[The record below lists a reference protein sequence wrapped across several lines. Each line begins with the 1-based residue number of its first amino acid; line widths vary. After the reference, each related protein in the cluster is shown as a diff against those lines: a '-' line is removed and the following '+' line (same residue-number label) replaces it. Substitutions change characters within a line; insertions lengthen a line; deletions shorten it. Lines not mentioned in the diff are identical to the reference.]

1 VDFYRIVKTEPDKRG
16 VVAVFPDFTPAG
28 FTDLMIRGG
37 SFYAIWDNENKTWST
52 DEYDVTRLVD
62 ADLRNHVTTL
72 PPPEVGRYELKL
84 MESFKSMSWL
94 NFKQFIRSVS
104 DRYTPLDRKLVF
116 LGEETTKE
124 DYVTKSLPYRLENK
138 PTPSWDELID
148 VLYSPL
154 ERQKIEWA
162 IGAVVKGDSRN
173 IQKFLVFYGSAGTG
187 KSTVLNIIEKL
198 FVGYFS
204 TFEAKALGSNNG
216 AFSTAAF
223 KHNPLVAIQ
232 HDGDLS
238 RIEDNTK
245 LNSIVAHED
254 ILINEK
260 FQTAY
265 SMKIDSFL
273 FMGTN
278 KPVRITD
285 SRSGLVRRVIDVHPT
300 GNRVGADH
308 YTNLMSQ
315 IDFEL
320 GGIAQHCLDVYLG
333 LGRSYY
339 NAYRP
344 VEMMAQ
350 TDYFYNF
357 VAASYDMFLEEGG
370 VTSARAWD
378 LFKAF
383 CDDQRIDVKMPQ
395 FKFREELKNYFE
407 KFEQRANVNGEWIW
421 NWYSGFDTKRFIQHD
436 LVDDN
441 REVFEMTEDISILDE
456 VLESLP
462 AQYGRVDGHG
472 DEVPEKRW
480 DNVTT
485 VLKDLDSK
493 KLHYVKIPQ
502 NHIVIDFDL
511 KDANGEKSL
520 ELNLAA
526 AAKWPKT
533 YGELSKGGQGVHLHY
548 MYDGD
553 TSLLKPVFDKDI
565 EVKVFNGNSSLRRRL
580 SRCNNTPIATM
591 SSGLPLKEKKMLSQE
606 TMQNEKQLRSLIVNC
621 LQKKIHSATKPN
633 IDMIEHVLNEAIENK
648 MVFDVTDMQSE
659 IISFALTSTH
669 QSERC
674 LEAVQRMKFRSEE
687 SVDEVIDVMESQFE
701 KDDSEGLCFFD
712 IEVYP
717 NLFLIR
723 WKMEGEGMPI
733 ITMLNPKPEAVAA
746 LFKMKLVGYNCR
758 KYDNHILYAA
768 GNLGYS
774 VQELYKLSQR
784 IINNEKNA
792 TFAAAYNLSYV
803 DVYDY
808 LSASGKMT
816 LKKWQIKLGI
826 HHQEMDIPWDQ
837 PVPDDRIEDVIEY
850 CGNDIISLEA
860 VHNERQGDY
869 KARLVL
875 AALSGLTPN
884 HTTNAHSAAIVF
896 GTNKRPQSQ
905 FKYTHLETMF
915 PGYVFDRGVS
925 TYRQE
930 KVGEGGYVYA
940 EPGIYENVALLDVA
954 SMHPTSIE
962 ELNLFGN
969 MYTQKFSDIKNA
981 RLAIKNGDIDAA
993 RRMLD
998 GQLGPF
1004 LDGVKDKKDAKDLS
1018 EALKTVI
1025 NSVYGLTS
1033 ARFENAF
1040 RDPRNKDNIVAKR
1053 GALFMLDLKA
1063 ACQERGLTVAHIK
1076 TDSIK
1081 IPNATPDDIAFVT
1094 EFGKKYGYDFEHEA
1108 TYEKFA
1114 LFNDAVYVALKDGE
1128 WSATGKQFAEPFV
1141 FKTLFTNEEIE
1152 FEDLHEA
1159 RSILKGSM
1167 CLDFN
1172 KDLDRKDGFTMDENV
1187 RFIGRTGLFVPVKEG
1202 CGGGILYRVVDDKA
1216 HAVPD
1221 TKGYLWKEASLAKRD
1236 EVNMEFFDKK
1246 IAKAMKAIEDLG
1258 GNYVDLVG
1266 KTDAYA

>member
-1 VDFYRIVKTEPDKRG
+1 VDFYRIVKAEPDKKG
-16 VVAVFPDFTPAG
+16 VIAVFPDYTPNG

-37 SFYAIWDNENKTWST
+37 SFYAIWDAVNQTWST
-52 DEYDVTRLVD
+52 DEYDVGRLVD
-62 ADLRNHVTTL
+62 LDLREYIKTL
-72 PPPEVGRYELKL
+72 PEPEAGRYDVKL
-84 MESFKSMSWL
+84 MNSFKSGSWL
-94 NFKQFIRSVS
+94 TFNQFVRSVS
-104 DRYTPLDRKLVF
+104 DRYHSLDRKLVF
-116 LGEETTKE
+116 LGDVTAKD
-124 DYVTKSLPYRLENK
+124 DYVTKSLPYKLEGA
-138 PTPSWDELID
+138 PTPAWDELVD

-162 IGAVVKGDSRN
+162 IGSIVAGESRN
-173 IQKFLVFYGSAGTG
+173 IQKFLVFYGSSGTG
-187 KSTVLNIIEKL
+187 KSTILNIIEKL

-300 GNRVGADH
+300 GVTIPIEH
-308 YTNLMSQ
+308 YIQLMSQ
-315 IDFEL
+315 IEFEL
-320 GGIAQHCLDVYLG
+320 GGIAQRCHDVYLG
-333 LGRSYY
+333 LGKSYY

-357 VAASYDMFLEEGG
+357 VAASYDLFLDRGGITAAQAWGMFKEFCEE
-370 VTSARAWD
+370 
-378 LFKAF
+378 
-383 CDDQRIDVKMPQ
+383 QRIDAKMPQ
-395 FKFREELKNYFE
+395 FKFREELKNYFHS
-407 KFEQRANVNGEWIW
+407 FEQRAKVGDEWVW
-421 NWYSGFDTKRFIQHD
+421 GWYSGFDTNRFIQHD
-436 LVDDN
+436 LASEKGDD
-441 REVFEMTEDISILDE
+441 FLMDEDISILDE
-456 VLESLP
+456 VLEQLP
-462 AQYGRVDGHG
+462 AQYGRLDKSGA
-472 DEVPEKRW
+472 EVPEKRW
-480 DNVTT
+480 DRVTT
-485 VLKDLDSK
+485 TLKDLDTK

-511 KDANGEKSL
+511 ADANGDKSL
-520 ELNLAA
+520 ELNLKAA
-526 AAKWPKT
+526 SQWPKT

-553 TSLLKPVFDKDI
+553 TDLLKPLHAEGI

-580 SRCNNTPIATM
+580 SRCNNTPIATI
-591 SSGLPLKEKKMLSQE
+591 SSGLALKEKKMLSQD
-606 TMQNEKQLRSLIVNC
+606 TMNNEKQLRALIVKALRKEINVG
-621 LQKKIHSATKPN
+621 TKPN
-633 IDMIEHVLNEAIENK
+633 IDFIEHILNEAIEKK
-648 MVFDVTDMQSE
+648 MLFDVTDMKAE
-659 IISFALTSTH
+659 IISFALSSTH

-674 LEAVQRMKFRSEE
+674 LDAVQRMNFRSEE
-687 SVDEVIDVMESQFE
+687 SVEDVIDDMEKQFE
-701 KDDSEGLCFFD
+701 KDDKQGLVFFD
-712 IEVYP
+712 CEVYP
-717 NLFLIR
+717 NLFVIR
-723 WKMEGEGMPI
+723 WKHEGVDQPL

-746 LFKMKLVGYNCR
+746 LFKMKLVGFNCR

-768 GNLGYS
+768 SLGYDN
-774 VQELYKLSQR
+774 EALYRLSKKL
-784 IINNEKNA
+784 IGNEKNA
-792 TFAAAYNLSYV
+792 TFAAAYNLSHI

-808 LSASGKMT
+808 MSATGKMT

-826 HHQEMDIPWDQ
+826 HHMEMDIPWDE
-837 PVPDDRIEDVIEY
+837 PVPDDRVDDVIEY
-850 CGNDIISLEA
+850 CGNDVISLEA
-860 VHNERQGDY
+860 IHNARQGDY
-869 KARLVL
+869 KARLIL
-875 AALSGLTPN
+875 AELSGLTPN
-884 HTTNAHSAAIVF
+884 HTTNAHSAAIMF
-896 GTNKRPQSQ
+896 GKNKRPQPA
-905 FKYTHLETMF
+905 FKYTHLEEMF

-925 TYRQE
+925 TYKGEQ
-930 KVGEGGYVYA
+930 VGEGGYVYA
-940 EPGIYENVALLDVA
+940 EPGIYTNVVLLDVA

-962 ELNLFGN
+962 ELNLFGSE
-969 MYTQKFSDIKNA
+969 YTQKFSDIKNA
-981 RLAIKNGDIDAA
+981 RLAIKRGDYVEA

-998 GQLGPF
+998 GRLGPF
-1004 LDGVKDKKDAKDLS
+1004 LEDESEAGDLS

-1033 ARFENAF
+1033 AKFENPF

-1053 GALFMLDLKA
+1053 GALFMIELKHF
-1063 ACQERGLTVAHIK
+1063 CQERGLDVIHIK

-1081 IPNATPDDIAFVT
+1081 LHNVSEETIQDILD
-1094 EFGKKYGYDFEHEA
+1094 FGKKYGYEFEHEA

-1114 LFNDAVYVALKDGE
+1114 LFNDAVYVARKDGV
-1128 WSATGKQFAEPFV
+1128 WSATGKQFAEPYV
-1141 FKTLFTNEEIE
+1141 FKTLFTKEELE
-1152 FEDLHEA
+1152 FEDFFEA

-1172 KDLDRKDGFTMDENV
+1172 KDLDRKDGFTIDENV
-1187 RFIGRTGLFVPVKEG
+1187 RFIGRTGLFVPVREN
-1202 CGGGILYRVVDDKA
+1202 CGGGVLYRIVDDKA

-1221 TKGYLWKEASLAKRD
+1221 TKGYLWKEAGLAKRD
-1236 EVNMEFFDKK
+1236 EVDM
-1246 IAKAMKAIEDLG
+1246 
-1258 GNYVDLVG
+1258 
-1266 KTDAYA
+1266 